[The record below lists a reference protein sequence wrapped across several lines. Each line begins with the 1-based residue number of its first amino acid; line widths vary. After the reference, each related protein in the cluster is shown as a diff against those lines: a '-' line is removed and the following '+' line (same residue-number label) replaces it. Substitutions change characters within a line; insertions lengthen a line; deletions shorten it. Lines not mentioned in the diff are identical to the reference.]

1 MAKVGIVKIRQTT
14 RPSIVSQNYSAKID
28 ISDLSG
34 VNLGGVKEGDILVYS
49 ANTGNFEVRTASIS
63 GNNDSALTQ
72 YAANHANSAFAYANT
87 ISGGSAI
94 DNVARV
100 AATSAGVYAN
110 LAYNHANAAF
120 NAANTGSSSV
130 FTQSAYNHANAA
142 FTSANSINGVNTTQN
157 NSITFALNTANAA
170 FASANVINGINTT
183 QNNSILAAFNHA
195 NAAFNTANTGGAAGV
210 DTYARNHANSAFAY
224 ANTISGGSAIDNVA
238 RVAANNKVSKS
249 GDTLTGSLQFFGSD
263 FAIGQYQIG
272 AGNGIDFWANNNT
285 SYAQLNFSNTNFV
298 YVDSTSAAL
307 ETTNSTVTSHST
319 GYSEI
324 WASADGN
331 NYYWRFNGNG
341 VLRFPDATLQN
352 TAFTGYAIDN
362 VARNTANSSL
372 SINTGGVV
380 AGAIRATNFVS
391 NSYIEFGDGSR
402 QFTANAGS
410 GGGGGATNLQD
421 YFPTDTNWGFIGN
434 LFSSLGENLIVQY
447 DCKDEPITPR
457 GYLLQKDFGY
467 LT

>member
-1 MAKVGIVKIRQTT
+1 MSKVGIVKIRQAT

-72 YAANHANSAFAYANT
+72 YAANHANSAFSYANT

-110 LAYNHANAAF
+110 AAF
-120 NAANTGSSSV
+120 NAANNKVSKSGDIMTGDLK
-130 FTQSAYNHANAA
+130 FGGGGG
-142 FTSANSINGVNTTQN
+142 I
-157 NSITFALNTANAA
+157 LNLPTDQIAITANVDND
-170 FASANVINGINTT
+170 ASGFIAQATGVTTVYANTDVII
-183 QNNSILAAFNHA
+183 Q
-195 NAAFNTANTGGAAGV
+195 ANTGGTNLQWNFNKNGTLIFP
-210 DTYARNHANSAFAY
+210 DSTIQTTAF
-224 ANTISGGSAIDNVA
+224 TGSAIDNVA